1 MNSYFRSPRI
11 PKAPTEEQ
19 RLKEIEDA
27 KKAKTK
33 RVRSRFR
40 RRQSFKRAKAKDIA
54 DIKKTLKQIDKA
66 KHPKAKPSAKT
77 MKALKGNR
85 AIQKAIGVG
94 KHAGKLRHLKGLAKG
109 GIAAGITIA
118 ADKVTNEVLDR
129 AFKGKMTLKEYRA
142 EKELLK
148 KVGGKKYRE
157 IVLARRKA
165 STKTTSE
172 SSTKSETKPTSKT
185 KPSSETKPS
194 SKTKPTSKAKPISK
208 TNEAAEKAAWLEK
221 TKRSPAATAKTTG
234 GKQVFSDNER
244 WELQKR
250 HRAWKAA
257 RRKKKK

>member
-19 RLKEIEDA
+19 RLKEVEDA

-40 RRQSFKRAKAKDIA
+40 RRQSFKRAKAKDVA

-142 EKELLK
+142 EKALFKKLGARKYKALK
-148 KVGGKKYRE
+148 QSQ
-157 IVLARRKA
+157 KA

-185 KPSSETKPS
+185 KPSSETKPT
-194 SKTKPTSKAKPISK
+194 SKTKPISKAKPISK

-221 TKRSPAATAKTTG
+221 TKRSPAATAKSRG